1 MHKLV
6 FGLLSAVCAVAFSGG
21 CAQVRYAET
30 AVGGAI
36 DNPVTVPASWGEV
49 YCGRGVV
56 CAEVEVLTVNAENRD
71 GGTVDVVLHN
81 RTGEARAIQVA
92 LEVIDSK
99 GVKVD
104 ETNFQDLALEAR
116 QERTWSMPGINRT
129 GHQLRVVLRQRAS

>member
-1 MHKLV
+1 MQKLV
-6 FGLLSAVCAVAFSGG
+6 FGLLSAACAVAFFSG

-56 CAEVEVLTVNAENRD
+56 CAEVEVVSVNAENRD

-81 RTGEARAIQVA
+81 RTGEARAIQVS

-104 ETNFQDLALEAR
+104 ATNFEDVAIEAR
-116 QERTWSMPGINRT
+116 QERTFTMKGVNRI

>member
-1 MHKLV
+1 MQKLML
-6 FGLLSAVCAVAFSGG
+6 GLVSATAAIAFSG

-36 DNPVTVPASWGEV
+36 DNPVTVPAAWGEV

-56 CAEVEVLTVNAENRD
+56 CAEVEVLSLSAENRD
-71 GGTVDVVLHN
+71 GGTVDVLLHN

-116 QERTWSMPGINRT
+116 QERTFSMPGINRT